1 MCITP
6 IPNYETLI
14 VFTQYLPQ
22 TIGSPQIIVLEYQLR
37 DLILAFMFL
46 RLIQA
51 ISTFENYTQYSD
63 PISLKVCYN
72 YGFKSDSTFAL
83 KCQLATD
90 PSGTII
96 RMFVI
101 TVTVLAYV
109 LRIFEIPFYR
119 ANETLNNDMDHYFNA
134 IWLTLITLTTVGY
147 GDIAPKTDAGKL
159 VMIFTAIFGAFLISM
174 MVLAVAKIFDLN
186 QNQHKALRHIRMSR
200 SAAKLITSFSRYF
213 LAKKK

>member
-1 MCITP
+1 
-6 IPNYETLI
+6 
-14 VFTQYLPQ
+14 
-22 TIGSPQIIVLEYQLR
+22 
-37 DLILAFMFL
+37 
-46 RLIQA
+46 
-51 ISTFENYTQYSD
+51 
-63 PISLKVCYN
+63 
-72 YGFKSDSTFAL
+72 
-83 KCQLATD
+83 
-90 PSGTII
+90 
-96 RMFVI
+96 MFVI